1 MSKSINVPKLR
12 FKEFSGD
19 WKEKKFADIYDFFQ
33 TNSFSRALLN
43 YESGDVKNIHYGDI
57 HTKFKSNF
65 FIYKEKVPF
74 ISADV
79 DTSKLKDE
87 NYCQIKDLVIAD
99 ASEDYND
106 IGKTIEIIELNDE
119 KLVAGLHTYIARD
132 TKNKMALGFGGYFMQ
147 TYSVRLQMMKLAT
160 GISVLGISKSNLSNM
175 SLVIP
180 SKQEQEKIA
189 SFLISID
196 TKIEQIRKKEEL
208 LHQYKKGVI
217 QKIFNKYIRF
227 KSDDGSEFCEWEEK
241 KLGDL
246 GTVITG
252 KTPSTS
258 NSEFWNGKIE
268 FITPTDIEGSKYQ
281 TKTTR
286 TVTQQSNM
294 KILPI
299 GTIVYTCI
307 ASIGKMS
314 LSTLPSITNQQI
326 NSLIVNDK
334 KYNNEF
340 VYYAL
345 LKITPYIQSTQ
356 ANTTLP
362 IINKTEFSKFI
373 INVPCI
379 EEQTKIAN
387 FLSSIDSKIEQVQKQ
402 LNFIKEFK
410 KSLLHQM
417 FV

>member
-1 MSKSINVPKLR
+1 M
-12 FKEFSGD
+12 
-19 WKEKKFADIYDFFQ
+19 
-33 TNSFSRALLN
+33 
-43 YESGDVKNIHYGDI
+43 
-57 HTKFKSNF
+57 
-65 FIYKEKVPF
+65 
-74 ISADV
+74 
-79 DTSKLKDE
+79 
-87 NYCQIKDLVIAD
+87 
-99 ASEDYND
+99 
-106 IGKTIEIIELNDE
+106 
-119 KLVAGLHTYIARD
+119 
-132 TKNKMALGFGGYFMQ
+132 
-147 TYSVRLQMMKLAT
+147 
-160 GISVLGISKSNLSNM
+160 
-175 SLVIP
+175 
-180 SKQEQEKIA
+180 
-189 SFLISID
+189 
-196 TKIEQIRKKEEL
+196 
-208 LHQYKKGVI
+208 
-217 QKIFNKYIRF
+217 QKIFNQEIRF
-227 KSDDGSEFCEWEEK
+227 KADDGNEFYEWEEK

-252 KTPSTS
+252 KTPSNS

-387 FLSSIDSKIEQVQKQ
+387 FLSSIDKKIELTTKE
-402 LNFIKEFK
+402 LNSTKEFK
-410 KSLLHQM
+410 KALLQQM

>member
-12 FKEFSGD
+12 FKEFNGEWEEKQLGKIATFYNSKRIPLTEIDRIKGEYPYYGASGIID
-19 WKEKKFADIYDFFQ
+19 YVKDYIFDGEYILLGEDGANIVMRNSRLAFLAKGKFWVNNHAHIFQAKDSNTFLCEALERINYTKYNTGTAQPKLNSDVVKKIK
-33 TNSFSRALLN
+33 LL
-43 YESGDVKNIHYGDI
+43 
-57 HTKFKSNF
+57 
-65 FIYKEKVPF
+65 VP
-74 ISADV
+74 
-79 DTSKLKDE
+79 L
-87 NYCQIKDLVIAD
+87 
-99 ASEDYND
+99 
-106 IGKTIEIIELNDE
+106 
-119 KLVAGLHTYIARD
+119 
-132 TKNKMALGFGGYFMQ
+132 
-147 TYSVRLQMMKLAT
+147 
-160 GISVLGISKSNLSNM
+160 
-175 SLVIP
+175 
-180 SKQEQEKIA
+180 KQEQEKIA
-189 SFLISID
+189 SFLTSID
-196 TKIEQIRKKEEL
+196 TKIEQLTKKEEL
-208 LHQYKKGVI
+208 LKQYKKGVM
-217 QKIFNKYIRF
+217 QKIFNQEIRF
-227 KSDDGSEFCEWEEK
+227 KADDGNEFYEWEEK

-252 KTPSTS
+252 KTPSNS

-387 FLSSIDSKIEQVQKQ
+387 FLSSIDKKIELTTKE
-402 LNFIKEFK
+402 LNSTKEFK
-410 KSLLHQM
+410 KALLQQM